1 MSKKGLYKGNFPDPE
16 FYRFIGRF
24 GDWKMYASRIMKENG
39 HYQLK
44 VVSLVPRMKANLYL
58 IFSLNLGRMVKNK
71 NAEILAKYHPEDFK
85 GIEEVVKG
93 YFMGEGMKREDEK

>member
-1 MSKKGLYKGNFPDPE
+1 MIKTRLYKGNFPDPE

-24 GDWKMYASRIMKENG
+24 GDWKVYALRMMKENG

-44 VVSLVPRMKANLYL
+44 VVSLIPRMKSNFYL
-58 IFSLNLGRMVKNK
+58 TFSLNLGRIVKNK
-71 NAEILAKYHPEDFK
+71 NRGIFEGCHPEDFK

-93 YFMGEGMKREDEK
+93 YFLGEGMKREDGR

>member
-16 FYRFIGRF
+16 FYRFIGRC
-24 GDWKMYASRIMKENG
+24 GDWKVYASRIMKENG
-39 HYQLK
+39 HYLLK

-58 IFSLNLGRMVKNK
+58 VFSLNLGRMVKNK

-85 GIEEVVKG
+85 SIEEVVKG
-93 YFMGEGMKREDEK
+93 YFMGEGMKENGR